1 MNINFS
7 KLQSRMEI
15 SKLNE
20 LCLNQ
25 AQFYYEYVKKFS
37 ENNGKS
43 IDKVVSIKYQKDSFP
58 KLYEIKLEKPIYDF
72 EKTYYKNNQTNEY
85 YFNKKDILI
94 KEYDEKHRLLY
105 VQVLNSDI
113 DFEKIK
119 SDDFFVVTDLLFLIK
134 NIIEWYDKNSHK
146 LTFNDNLAL
155 NLKPKF
161 EILKDTKL
169 NQNQID
175 AVSSIFKNSY
185 SYIWGAPGTGKTK
198 AVLSTA
204 LINYI
209 FQNKKV
215 LIVAPTNVAL
225 EQILFGV
232 LENTEK
238 LQISREKVLR
248 LGIPSKDFFDKYSE
262 VCETKGIERVL
273 ESLENEIN
281 ILSRVIKYREGK
293 SISDDLEKILEHFLK
308 LQENKE
314 KIIKLEYEEEHLQP
328 LINLLTLPLKAYHFS
343 NNSRM
348 IKDAIKKHEKNPCV
362 NFDEKL
368 IEEGRLKE
376 VVNIDCVRKELEKID
391 EKINKINQENFE
403 ILTFCK
409 NLIKS
414 EKIYNEIFKDLNQ
427 SNLDEKQVQIN
438 EKISQLNLWCKT
450 SLESI
455 KTLVENSNDELINQ
469 ALDIHHKDFDDEKL
483 KKKLAFLI
491 DEKDL
496 LIEQSTKQRVKNSL
510 VLAMTI
516 DAYIQYTINENIE
529 VEHIF
534 CDEAG
539 YMSTIKALTLFKCN
553 SPITFLGDHMQLP
566 PVSEIKTYDV
576 ISYKKSFLW
585 SQSALFF
592 ETLFL
597 KNSVEEIFFEF
608 TNNITPKF
616 EKTSQV
622 NLISTHRFGK
632 NLAKVLNKFVYKF
645 GFESALKSDTNLFF
659 IDSASNVNEAIER
672 SSLEEVLIIKEL
684 VKRFEGKSFVILTPY
699 KKQVQL
705 LKEQLGRKYFENIM
719 TIHKSQGSEWDNVIF
734 SVVDDSNS
742 GKRKMFFTDTL
753 NENFKGLNLINTVVS
768 RTKKR
773 LIIVANEEFWIKQKD
788 TQLIG
793 NLISISKKVTA

>member
-1 MNINFS
+1 M
-7 KLQSRMEI
+7 QI
-15 SKLNE
+15 SKLKE
-20 LCLNQ
+20 LCLEQ
-25 AQFYYEYVKKFS
+25 ANFYYEYVKKFS

-43 IDKVVSIKYQKDSFP
+43 IDKVVSINYQKDSFP

-72 EKTYYKNNQTNEY
+72 EKTYYKNNETNEY

-94 KEYDEKHRLLY
+94 KEYDEKNRLLY
-105 VQVLNSDI
+105 LQVLNSDI
-113 DFEKIK
+113 EFEKIK
-119 SDDFFVVTDLLFLIK
+119 SDDFLVVTDLLFLIK
-134 NIIEWYDKNSHK
+134 NIIEWYEKNSHK
-146 LTFNDNLAL
+146 LTFDDKFDLDLKANL
-155 NLKPKF
+155 

-169 NQNQID
+169 NQNQKD
-175 AVSSIFKNSY
+175 AVDSIFENRY
-185 SYIWGAPGTGKTK
+185 SYIWGPPGTGKTK

-209 FQNKKV
+209 TSNKKV

-225 EQILFGV
+225 EQILLGV

-248 LGIPSKDFFDKYSE
+248 IGIPSKDFFDKYSE

-281 ILSRVIKYREGK
+281 ILNRVIKYREGK
-293 SISDDLEKILEHFLK
+293 NISDDLEKILEHFLK

-328 LINLLTLPLKAYHFS
+328 LINLLILPLKAYHFS

-376 VVNIDCVRKELEKID
+376 VVNINCVRKELEKID

-403 ILTFCK
+403 ILTLCK

-427 SNLDEKQVQIN
+427 TNLDEKQVQIN
-438 EKISQLNLWCKT
+438 EKISKLNLWCKT

-529 VEHIF
+529 VDHIF

-539 YMSTIKALTLFKCN
+539 YMSTIKALSLFKFN

-576 ISYKKSFLW
+576 TSYKKSFLW

-608 TNNITPKF
+608 TNNTTPKF

-632 NLAKVLNKFVYKF
+632 NLAQVLNKFVYKF
-645 GFESALKSDTNLFF
+645 GFESALKNDTNLFF
-659 IDSASNVNEAIER
+659 IDSASNVNEVIER

-684 VKRFEGKSFVILTPY
+684 VKKFEGKSFVILTPY
-699 KKQVQL
+699 KKQVKL
-705 LKEQLGRKYFENIM
+705 LKEHLGRKYFENIM
-719 TIHKSQGSEWDNVIF
+719 TIHKSQGSEWENVIF

-753 NENFKGLNLINTVVS
+753 NKNFKGLNLINTVVS

-788 TQLIG
+788 AQLIG
-793 NLISISKKVTA
+793 NLIFISKKVNV

>member
-1 MNINFS
+1 
-7 KLQSRMEI
+7 
-15 SKLNE
+15 
-20 LCLNQ
+20 
-25 AQFYYEYVKKFS
+25 
-37 ENNGKS
+37 
-43 IDKVVSIKYQKDSFP
+43 
-58 KLYEIKLEKPIYDF
+58 
-72 EKTYYKNNQTNEY
+72 
-85 YFNKKDILI
+85 
-94 KEYDEKHRLLY
+94 
-105 VQVLNSDI
+105 
-113 DFEKIK
+113 
-119 SDDFFVVTDLLFLIK
+119 
-134 NIIEWYDKNSHK
+134 
-146 LTFNDNLAL
+146 
-155 NLKPKF
+155 
-161 EILKDTKL
+161 
-169 NQNQID
+169 
-175 AVSSIFKNSY
+175 
-185 SYIWGAPGTGKTK
+185 
-198 AVLSTA
+198 
-204 LINYI
+204 
-209 FQNKKV
+209 
-215 LIVAPTNVAL
+215 
-225 EQILFGV
+225 
-232 LENTEK
+232 
-238 LQISREKVLR
+238 
-248 LGIPSKDFFDKYSE
+248 
-262 VCETKGIERVL
+262 
-273 ESLENEIN
+273 
-281 ILSRVIKYREGK
+281 
-293 SISDDLEKILEHFLK
+293 
-308 LQENKE
+308 
-314 KIIKLEYEEEHLQP
+314 
-328 LINLLTLPLKAYHFS
+328 
-343 NNSRM
+343 
-348 IKDAIKKHEKNPCV
+348 
-362 NFDEKL
+362 
-368 IEEGRLKE
+368 
-376 VVNIDCVRKELEKID
+376 
-391 EKINKINQENFE
+391 E
-403 ILTFCK
+403 ILTLCK

-427 SNLDEKQVQIN
+427 TNFDEKKVQIN

-529 VEHIF
+529 VDHIF

-597 KNSVEEIFFEF
+597 KNSIEEIFFEF

-632 NLAKVLNKFVYKF
+632 NLAQVLNKFVYKF
-645 GFESALKSDTNLFF
+645 GFESALNSDTNLFF
-659 IDSASNVNEAIER
+659 IDSASNIDEAIER

-684 VKRFEGKSFVILTPY
+684 VKKFEGKSFVILTPY
-699 KKQVQL
+699 KKQVKL
-705 LKEQLGRKYFENIM
+705 LKEHLDRKYFENIM

-734 SVVDDSNS
+734 SVVDDSNG

-768 RTKKR
+768 RTKRR

-788 TQLIG
+788 AQLIG
-793 NLISISKKVTA
+793 NLIFISKKVTV

>member
-1 MNINFS
+1 MNIVNL
-7 KLQSRMEI
+7 K
-15 SKLNE
+15 E
-20 LCLNQ
+20 LCLEQ
-25 AQFYYEYVKKFS
+25 AQFYYEYVKRFS

-43 IDKVVSIKYQKDSFP
+43 LDKIMFIKYQEDSFP

-72 EKTYYKNNQTNEY
+72 EKTYYKNNETNEY

-94 KEYDEKHRLLY
+94 KEYDEKNRLLY
-105 VQVLNSDI
+105 LQVLNSDI
-113 DFEKIK
+113 EFEKIK

-293 SISDDLEKILEHFLK
+293 IISDDLEKILEYFLK

-314 KIIKLEYEEEHLQP
+314 KIMKLEYEEEHLQP

-343 NNSRM
+343 NNSKM
-348 IKDAIKKHEKNPCV
+348 IKDAIKKHEKNSCV

-376 VVNIDCVRKELEKID
+376 IVNINCVRKELEKID

-455 KTLVENSNDELINQ
+455 KSLVENSNDELINQ
-469 ALDIHHKDFDDEKL
+469 ALDIHHKDFDDKKL
-483 KKKLAFLI
+483 KEKLAFLI

-516 DAYIQYTINENIE
+516 DAYVQYTINENIE
-529 VEHIF
+529 VDHIF

-597 KNSVEEIFFEF
+597 KNSIEEIFFEF

-632 NLAKVLNKFVYKF
+632 NLAQVLNKFVYKF
-645 GFESALKSDTNLFF
+645 GFKSALNSDTNLFF
-659 IDSASNVNEAIER
+659 IDSASNIDEAIER

-742 GKRKMFFTDTL
+742 GKRRMFFTNTF

-793 NLISISKKVTA
+793 NLIFISKKVTV

>member
-1 MNINFS
+1 M
-7 KLQSRMEI
+7 QI
-15 SKLNE
+15 SKLKE
-20 LCLNQ
+20 LCLEQ
-25 AQFYYEYVKKFS
+25 ANFYYDYVKKFS

-43 IDKVVSIKYQKDSFP
+43 IDKVVSINYQKDSFP

-72 EKTYYKNNQTNEY
+72 EKTYYKNNETNEY

-94 KEYDEKHRLLY
+94 KEYDEKNRLLY
-105 VQVLNSDI
+105 LQVLNSDI
-113 DFEKIK
+113 EFEKIK
-119 SDDFFVVTDLLFLIK
+119 SDDFLVVTDLLFLIK
-134 NIIEWYDKNSHK
+134 NIIEWYEKNSHK
-146 LTFNDNLAL
+146 LTFDDKFDLDLKANL
-155 NLKPKF
+155 

-169 NQNQID
+169 NQNQKD
-175 AVSSIFKNSY
+175 AVDSIFENRY

-225 EQILFGV
+225 EQILLGV

-248 LGIPSKDFFDKYSE
+248 IGIPSKDFFDKYSE

-281 ILSRVIKYREGK
+281 ILNRVIKYREGK
-293 SISDDLEKILEHFLK
+293 NISDDLEKILEHFLK

-314 KIIKLEYEEEHLQP
+314 KIIKLEDEKEHLQP
-328 LINLLTLPLKAYHFS
+328 LINLLILPLKAYHFS

-376 VVNIDCVRKELEKID
+376 VVNINCVRKELEKID
-391 EKINKINQENFE
+391 KKINKINQENFQ
-403 ILTFCK
+403 ILTLCK

-455 KTLVENSNDELINQ
+455 KSLVENSNDELINQ

-529 VEHIF
+529 VDHIF

-539 YMSTIKALTLFKCN
+539 YMSTIKALSLFKFN

-576 ISYKKSFLW
+576 TSYKKSFLW

-597 KNSVEEIFFEF
+597 KNSIEEIFFEF

-632 NLAKVLNKFVYKF
+632 NLAQVLNKFVYKF
-645 GFESALKSDTNLFF
+645 GFKSALNSDTNLFF
-659 IDSASNVNEAIER
+659 IDSASNIDEAIER

-684 VKRFEGKSFVILTPY
+684 VKKFDGKSFVILTPY
-699 KKQVQL
+699 KKQVKL
-705 LKEQLGRKYFENIM
+705 LKEHLDRKYFGNIM
-719 TIHKSQGSEWDNVIF
+719 TIHKSQGSEWENVIF

-788 TQLIG
+788 AQLIG
-793 NLISISKKVTA
+793 NLIFISKKVTV

>member
-1 MNINFS
+1 MN
-7 KLQSRMEI
+7 I
-15 SKLNE
+15 SKLKE
-20 LCLNQ
+20 LCLEQ
-25 AQFYYEYVKKFS
+25 AQFYYEYVKKYS

-43 IDKVVSIKYQKDSFP
+43 IDKVVSIKYQKDSSP

-72 EKTYYKNNQTNEY
+72 EKTYYKNNPTNEY

-146 LTFNDNLAL
+146 LVFNDNLVL
-155 NLKPKF
+155 DLKPNF

-185 SYIWGAPGTGKTK
+185 SYIWGPPGTGKTK

-209 FQNKKV
+209 TSNKKV

-232 LENTEK
+232 LDNTEK
-238 LQISREKVLR
+238 LQISREKILR
-248 LGIPSKDFFDKYSE
+248 LGIPSKDFFDNYSE

-281 ILSRVIKYREGK
+281 ILNRVIKYREGK
-293 SISDDLEKILEHFLK
+293 IISDDLEKILEHFSK

-314 KIIKLEYEEEHLQP
+314 RIIKLEYEEEHLQP
-328 LINLLTLPLKAYHFS
+328 LINLLTQPLRAYHFS
-343 NNSRM
+343 DNSRM
-348 IKDAIKKHEKNPCV
+348 IKDAIRKHIENPCV
-362 NFDEKL
+362 NFDEEL
-368 IEEGRLKE
+368 IEDNRLKE

-403 ILTFCK
+403 ILTLCK
-409 NLIKS
+409 NFIKS

-427 SNLDEKQVQIN
+427 INLDEKQVQIN

-455 KTLVENSNDELINQ
+455 KNLVENSNDELINQ
-469 ALDIHHKDFDDEKL
+469 ALDIHHKDFDDKKLKEKL
-483 KKKLAFLI
+483 ELLI

-510 VLAMTI
+510 VIAMTI

-539 YMSTIKALTLFKCN
+539 YMSTIKALSLFKCN

-566 PVSEIKTYDV
+566 PVSEIKTDDV
-576 ISYKKSFLW
+576 NSFKKSFLW

-592 ETLFL
+592 ETLFF

-608 TNNITPKF
+608 TNNTTPKF

-659 IDSASNVNEAIER
+659 IDSDSNVNEASER

-684 VKRFEGKSFVILTPY
+684 VKKFEGKSFVILTPY
-699 KKQVQL
+699 KKQVKL

-734 SVVDDSNS
+734 SVVDDSYS

-773 LIIVANEEFWIKQKD
+773 LIIVANEDFWVKQKD

-793 NLISISKKVTA
+793 NLISVSKKVTT

>member
-1 MNINFS
+1 MNIVNL
-7 KLQSRMEI
+7 K
-15 SKLNE
+15 E
-20 LCLNQ
+20 LCLEQ
-25 AQFYYEYVKKFS
+25 ANFYYEYVKKFS

-43 IDKVVSIKYQKDSFP
+43 IDKVVSINYQKDSFP

-94 KEYDEKHRLLY
+94 KEYDEKNRLLY
-105 VQVLNSDI
+105 LQVLNSDI
-113 DFEKIK
+113 EFEKIK
-119 SDDFFVVTDLLFLIK
+119 SDDFLVVTDLLFLIK

-155 NLKPKF
+155 NLKPNF

-314 KIIKLEYEEEHLQP
+314 KIIKLEYEEEQLQP

-343 NNSRM
+343 NNSKM
-348 IKDAIKKHEKNPCV
+348 IKDAIKKHEKSPCV

-376 VVNIDCVRKELEKID
+376 VVNLDCVRKELEKID
-391 EKINKINQENFE
+391 ENINKINQENFE

-427 SNLDEKQVQIN
+427 TNLDEKQVQIN

-455 KTLVENSNDELINQ
+455 KTLVKESNDELINQ
-469 ALDIHHKDFDDEKL
+469 ALDIHHKDFDDKKL

-529 VEHIF
+529 VDHIF

-539 YMSTIKALTLFKCN
+539 YMSTIKALSLFKSN

-597 KNSVEEIFFEF
+597 KNSIEEIFFEF
-608 TNNITPKF
+608 TNNTTPKF

-632 NLAKVLNKFVYKF
+632 NLAQVLNKFVYKF
-645 GFESALKSDTNLFF
+645 GFESALKNDTNLFF
-659 IDSASNVNEAIER
+659 IDSASNIDEAIER

-684 VKRFEGKSFVILTPY
+684 VKKFEGKSFVILTPY
-699 KKQVQL
+699 KKQVKL
-705 LKEQLGRKYFENIM
+705 LKEHLGRKYFENIM

-768 RTKKR
+768 RTKRR

-788 TQLIG
+788 AQLIG
-793 NLISISKKVTA
+793 NLIFISKKVTV

>member
-1 MNINFS
+1 
-7 KLQSRMEI
+7 MEI
-15 SKLNE
+15 AKLKE

-25 AQFYYEYVKKFS
+25 AQFYYEYVKKYS

-43 IDKVVSIKYQKDSFP
+43 IDKVVSIKYQKDSSP
-58 KLYEIKLEKPIYDF
+58 KLYEIKLEKAIYDF

-94 KEYDEKHRLLY
+94 KEYDEKNRLLY
-105 VQVLNSDI
+105 VQVLNPDI
-113 DFEKIK
+113 EFEKIK

-134 NIIEWYDKNSHK
+134 NLIEWYEKNSHK
-146 LTFNDNLAL
+146 LTFDDKLTFD
-155 NLKPKF
+155 LKPNL

-169 NQNQID
+169 NQNQIE

-185 SYIWGAPGTGKTK
+185 SYIWGPPGTGKTK

-209 FQNKKV
+209 TSNKKV
-215 LIVAPTNVAL
+215 LIVAPTNIAL

-238 LQISREKVLR
+238 LQIQNEKILR
-248 LGIPSKDFFDKYSE
+248 IGIPSKDFFDKYSE

-293 SISDDLEKILEHFLK
+293 IISEDLEKILEHFSK
-308 LQENKE
+308 LQENKI
-314 KIIKLEYEEEHLQP
+314 KIIKLENEKEHLQP

-348 IKDAIKKHEKNPCV
+348 IKDAIKKHEKNYCI
-362 NFDEKL
+362 NYDEKL
-368 IEEGRLKE
+368 IEKNRLKE
-376 VVNIDCVRKELEKID
+376 VVNIDCIRKELENKD
-391 EKINKINQENFE
+391 EKIKKINQENFE
-403 ILTFCK
+403 ILTLCK
-409 NLIKS
+409 KIIKS
-414 EKIYNEIFKDLNQ
+414 EKIYNEIFKDLTQ
-427 SNLDEKQVQIN
+427 TNLDEKQLQIN
-438 EKISQLNLWCKT
+438 QKISQLNLWCKR

-455 KTLVENSNDELINQ
+455 KTLVMQTNDELINQ
-469 ALDIHHKDFDDEKL
+469 ALDIHHKNFDDKKL
-483 KKKLAFLI
+483 KEKLAFLI

-510 VLAMTI
+510 VIAMTI

-529 VEHIF
+529 LNHIF

-539 YMSTIKALTLFKCN
+539 YMSTIKALSLFKSN
-553 SPITFLGDHMQLP
+553 SSITFLGDHMQLP
-566 PVSEIKTYDV
+566 PVSEIKTDD
-576 ISYKKSFLW
+576 INSYKKSFLW

-597 KNSVEEIFFEF
+597 KNSVEEIYLDF
-608 TNNITPKF
+608 TNNTTPKF

-622 NLISTHRFGK
+622 NLLSTHRFGK
-632 NLAKVLNKFVYKF
+632 NLAQILNKFVYKF
-645 GFESALKSDTNLFF
+645 GFESALNSDTNLFF
-659 IDSASNVNEAIER
+659 IDSNSNVDEAIER
-672 SSLEEVLIIKEL
+672 SSLEEVIIIKEL
-684 VKRFEGKSFVILTPY
+684 VKKFEGKSFVILTPY
-699 KKQVQL
+699 KKQVKL
-705 LKEQLGRKYFENIM
+705 LKEHLGRKYFENIM

-742 GKRKMFFTDTL
+742 GKRRMFFTNTI

-773 LIIVANEEFWIKQKD
+773 LIIVANEDFWIKQKD

-793 NLISISKKVTA
+793 NLIFNSKKVIA

>member
-1 MNINFS
+1 VNIVNL
-7 KLQSRMEI
+7 K
-15 SKLNE
+15 E
-20 LCLNQ
+20 LCLEQ
-25 AQFYYEYVKKFS
+25 ANFYYEYVKKFS

-43 IDKVVSIKYQKDSFP
+43 IDKVVSINYQKDSFP

-94 KEYDEKHRLLY
+94 KEYDEKNRLLY
-105 VQVLNSDI
+105 LQVLNSDI
-113 DFEKIK
+113 EFEKIK
-119 SDDFFVVTDLLFLIK
+119 SDDFLVVTDLLFLIK

-155 NLKPKF
+155 NLKPNF

-314 KIIKLEYEEEHLQP
+314 KIIKLEYEEEQLQP

-343 NNSRM
+343 NNSKM
-348 IKDAIKKHEKNPCV
+348 IKDAIKKHEKSPCV

-376 VVNIDCVRKELEKID
+376 VVNLDCVRKELEKID
-391 EKINKINQENFE
+391 ENINKINQENFE

-427 SNLDEKQVQIN
+427 TNLDEKQVQIN

-455 KTLVENSNDELINQ
+455 KTLVKESNDELINQ
-469 ALDIHHKDFDDEKL
+469 ALDIHHKDFDDKKL

-529 VEHIF
+529 VDHIF

-539 YMSTIKALTLFKCN
+539 YMSTIKALSLFKSN

-597 KNSVEEIFFEF
+597 KNSIEEIFFEF
-608 TNNITPKF
+608 TNNTTPKF

-632 NLAKVLNKFVYKF
+632 NLAQVLNKFVYKF
-645 GFESALKSDTNLFF
+645 GFESALKNDTNLFF
-659 IDSASNVNEAIER
+659 IDSASNIDEAIER

-684 VKRFEGKSFVILTPY
+684 VKKFEGKSFVILTPY
-699 KKQVQL
+699 KKQVKL
-705 LKEQLGRKYFENIM
+705 LKEHLGRKYFENIM

-768 RTKKR
+768 RTKRR

-788 TQLIG
+788 AQLIG
-793 NLISISKKVTA
+793 NLIFISKKVTV

>member
-1 MNINFS
+1 MNIVNL
-7 KLQSRMEI
+7 K
-15 SKLNE
+15 E
-20 LCLNQ
+20 LCLEQ
-25 AQFYYEYVKKFS
+25 AQFYYEYVKRFS

-43 IDKVVSIKYQKDSFP
+43 LDKIMFIKYQEDSFP

-72 EKTYYKNNQTNEY
+72 EKTYYKNNETNEY

-94 KEYDEKHRLLY
+94 KEYDEKNRLLY
-105 VQVLNSDI
+105 LQVLNSDI
-113 DFEKIK
+113 EFEKIK

-225 EQILFGV
+225 EQILLGV

-293 SISDDLEKILEHFLK
+293 IISDDLEKILEYFLK
-308 LQENKE
+308 LQKNKE

-343 NNSRM
+343 NNSKM

-391 EKINKINQENFE
+391 KKINKINQENFE

-455 KTLVENSNDELINQ
+455 KSLVENSNDELINQ

-597 KNSVEEIFFEF
+597 KNSIEEIFFEF

-632 NLAKVLNKFVYKF
+632 NLAQVLNKFVYKF
-645 GFESALKSDTNLFF
+645 GFKSALNSDTNLFF
-659 IDSASNVNEAIER
+659 IDSASNIDEAIER

-684 VKRFEGKSFVILTPY
+684 VKRFERKSFVILTPY

-742 GKRKMFFTDTL
+742 GKRRMFFTNTF

-793 NLISISKKVTA
+793 NLIFISKKVTV

>member
-1 MNINFS
+1 M
-7 KLQSRMEI
+7 QI
-15 SKLNE
+15 SKLKE
-20 LCLNQ
+20 LCLEQ
-25 AQFYYEYVKKFS
+25 ANFYYEYVKKFS

-43 IDKVVSIKYQKDSFP
+43 IDKVVSINYQKDSFP

-72 EKTYYKNNQTNEY
+72 EKTYYKNNETNEY

-94 KEYDEKHRLLY
+94 KEYDEKNRLLY
-105 VQVLNSDI
+105 LQVLNSDI
-113 DFEKIK
+113 EFEKIK
-119 SDDFFVVTDLLFLIK
+119 SDDFLVVTDLLFLIK
-134 NIIEWYDKNSHK
+134 NIIEWYEKNSHK
-146 LTFNDNLAL
+146 LTFDDKFDLDLKANL
-155 NLKPKF
+155 

-169 NQNQID
+169 NQNQKD
-175 AVSSIFKNSY
+175 AVDSIFENRY
-185 SYIWGAPGTGKTK
+185 SYIWGPPGTGKTK

-225 EQILFGV
+225 EQILLGV

-248 LGIPSKDFFDKYSE
+248 IGIPSKDFFDKYSE

-281 ILSRVIKYREGK
+281 ILNRVIKYREGK
-293 SISDDLEKILEHFLK
+293 NISDDLEKILEHFLK

-314 KIIKLEYEEEHLQP
+314 KIIKLEDEKEHLQP
-328 LINLLTLPLKAYHFS
+328 LINLLILPLKAYHFS

-376 VVNIDCVRKELEKID
+376 VVNINCVRKELEKID
-391 EKINKINQENFE
+391 KKINKINQENFQ
-403 ILTFCK
+403 ILTLCK

-455 KTLVENSNDELINQ
+455 KSLVENSNDELINQ

-529 VEHIF
+529 VDHIF

-539 YMSTIKALTLFKCN
+539 YMSTIKALSLFKFN

-576 ISYKKSFLW
+576 TSYKKSFLW

-597 KNSVEEIFFEF
+597 KNSIEEIFFEF

-632 NLAKVLNKFVYKF
+632 NLAQVLNKFVYKF
-645 GFESALKSDTNLFF
+645 GFKSALNSDTNLFF
-659 IDSASNVNEAIER
+659 IDSASNIDEAIER

-684 VKRFEGKSFVILTPY
+684 VKKFDGKSFVILTPY
-699 KKQVQL
+699 KKQVKL
-705 LKEQLGRKYFENIM
+705 LKEHLDRKYFGNIM
-719 TIHKSQGSEWDNVIF
+719 TIHKSQGSEWENVIF

-788 TQLIG
+788 AQLIG
-793 NLISISKKVTA
+793 NLIFISKKVTV

>member
-1 MNINFS
+1 MNIVNL
-7 KLQSRMEI
+7 K
-15 SKLNE
+15 E
-20 LCLNQ
+20 LCLEQ
-25 AQFYYEYVKKFS
+25 AQFYYEYVKRFS

-43 IDKVVSIKYQKDSFP
+43 LDKIMFIKYQEDSFP

-72 EKTYYKNNQTNEY
+72 EKTYYKNNETNEY

-94 KEYDEKHRLLY
+94 KEYDEKNRLLY
-105 VQVLNSDI
+105 LQVLNSDI
-113 DFEKIK
+113 EFEKIK

-293 SISDDLEKILEHFLK
+293 IISDDLEKILEYFLK

-314 KIIKLEYEEEHLQP
+314 KIMKLEYEEEHLQP

-343 NNSRM
+343 NNSKM
-348 IKDAIKKHEKNPCV
+348 IKDAIKKHEKNSCV

-376 VVNIDCVRKELEKID
+376 IVNINCVRKELEKID

-597 KNSVEEIFFEF
+597 KNSIEEIFFEF

-632 NLAKVLNKFVYKF
+632 NLAQVLNKFVYKF
-645 GFESALKSDTNLFF
+645 GFKSALNSDTNLFF
-659 IDSASNVNEAIER
+659 IDSASNIDEAIER

-684 VKRFEGKSFVILTPY
+684 VKKFEGKSFVILTPY

-719 TIHKSQGSEWDNVIF
+719 TIHKSQGSEWENVIF

-742 GKRKMFFTDTL
+742 GKRRMFFTDTL

-793 NLISISKKVTA
+793 NLIFISKKVTV

>member
-15 SKLNE
+15 SKLKE

-113 DFEKIK
+113 EFEKIK
-119 SDDFFVVTDLLFLIK
+119 SDDLFVVTDLLFLIK

-146 LTFNDNLAL
+146 LAFNDNLVL
-155 NLKPKF
+155 DLKPNF

-209 FQNKKV
+209 TSNKKV

-238 LQISREKVLR
+238 LQISREKILR

-281 ILSRVIKYREGK
+281 ILNRVIKYREGK
-293 SISDDLEKILEHFLK
+293 IISDDLEKILEHFFK

-343 NNSRM
+343 NNSKM

-368 IEEGRLKE
+368 IEDNRLKE
-376 VVNIDCVRKELEKID
+376 VVNIDCIRKELEKID

-403 ILTFCK
+403 ILTLCK

-455 KTLVENSNDELINQ
+455 KSLVENSNDELINQ

-510 VLAMTI
+510 VIAMTI

-539 YMSTIKALTLFKCN
+539 YMSTIKALSLFKSN

-566 PVSEIKTYDV
+566 PVREIKSDD
-576 ISYKKSFLW
+576 INAFKKSFLW

-645 GFESALKSDTNLFF
+645 GFESVLKSDTNLFF
-659 IDSASNVNEAIER
+659 IDSESNVNEASER

-684 VKRFEGKSFVILTPY
+684 VKKFDGKSFVILTPY
-699 KKQVQL
+699 KKQVKL

-734 SVVDDSNS
+734 SVVDDSYS
-742 GKRKMFFTDTL
+742 GKRKMFFTDIL

-773 LIIVANEEFWIKQKD
+773 LIIVANEDFWIKQKD

-793 NLISISKKVTA
+793 NLVSISKKVIA

>member
-1 MNINFS
+1 MNIVNL
-7 KLQSRMEI
+7 K
-15 SKLNE
+15 E
-20 LCLNQ
+20 LCLEQ
-25 AQFYYEYVKKFS
+25 AQFYYEYVKRFS

-43 IDKVVSIKYQKDSFP
+43 LDKIMFIKYQEDSFP

-72 EKTYYKNNQTNEY
+72 EKTYYKNNETNEY

-94 KEYDEKHRLLY
+94 KEYDEKNRLLY
-105 VQVLNSDI
+105 LQVLNSDI
-113 DFEKIK
+113 EFEKIK

-175 AVSSIFKNSY
+175 AVSSIFKNCY

-293 SISDDLEKILEHFLK
+293 IISDDLEKILEYFLK

-314 KIIKLEYEEEHLQP
+314 KIMKLEYEEEHLQP

-343 NNSRM
+343 NNSKM
-348 IKDAIKKHEKNPCV
+348 IKDAIKKHEKNSCV

-403 ILTFCK
+403 ILTLCK

-455 KTLVENSNDELINQ
+455 KSLVENSNDELINQ
-469 ALDIHHKDFDDEKL
+469 ALDIHHKDFDDKKL
-483 KKKLAFLI
+483 KEKLAFLI

-597 KNSVEEIFFEF
+597 KNSIEEIFFEF

-632 NLAKVLNKFVYKF
+632 NLAQVLNKFVYKF
-645 GFESALKSDTNLFF
+645 GFKSALNSDTNLFF
-659 IDSASNVNEAIER
+659 IDSASNIDEAIER

-684 VKRFEGKSFVILTPY
+684 VKRFERKSFVILTPY

-742 GKRKMFFTDTL
+742 GKRRMFFTNTF

-793 NLISISKKVTA
+793 NLIFISKKVTV

>member
-1 MNINFS
+1 M
-7 KLQSRMEI
+7 QI
-15 SKLNE
+15 SKLKE
-20 LCLNQ
+20 LCLEQ
-25 AQFYYEYVKKFS
+25 ANFYYEYVKKFS

-43 IDKVVSIKYQKDSFP
+43 IDKVVSINYQKDSFP

-72 EKTYYKNNQTNEY
+72 EKTYYKNNETNEY

-94 KEYDEKHRLLY
+94 KEYDEKNRLLY

-113 DFEKIK
+113 EFEKIK
-119 SDDFFVVTDLLFLIK
+119 SDDFLVVTDLLFLIK
-134 NIIEWYDKNSHK
+134 NIIEWYEKNSHK
-146 LTFNDNLAL
+146 LTFDDKFDLDLKANL
-155 NLKPKF
+155 

-169 NQNQID
+169 NQNQKD
-175 AVSSIFKNSY
+175 AVDSIFENRY
-185 SYIWGAPGTGKTK
+185 SYIWGPPGTGKTK

-209 FQNKKV
+209 TSNKKV

-225 EQILFGV
+225 EQILLGV

-248 LGIPSKDFFDKYSE
+248 IGIPSKDFFDKYSE

-281 ILSRVIKYREGK
+281 ILNRVIKYREGK
-293 SISDDLEKILEHFLK
+293 NISDDLEKILEHFLK

-328 LINLLTLPLKAYHFS
+328 LINLLILPLKAYHFS

-376 VVNIDCVRKELEKID
+376 VVNINCVRKELEKID

-403 ILTFCK
+403 ILTLCK

-427 SNLDEKQVQIN
+427 TNLDEKQVQIN

-455 KTLVENSNDELINQ
+455 KSLVENSNDELINQ

-483 KKKLAFLI
+483 KDKLEFLI

-496 LIEQSTKQRVKNSL
+496 LVEQSTKQRVKNSL

-529 VEHIF
+529 VDHIF

-539 YMSTIKALTLFKCN
+539 YMSTIKALTLFKSN

-597 KNSVEEIFFEF
+597 KNSVEEIYLDF
-608 TNNITPKF
+608 TNNTTPKF

-632 NLAKVLNKFVYKF
+632 NLAQVLNKFVYKF
-645 GFESALKSDTNLFF
+645 GFKSALKNDTNLFF
-659 IDSASNVNEAIER
+659 IDSALNVNEAIER

-684 VKRFEGKSFVILTPY
+684 VKKFEGKSFVILTPY
-699 KKQVQL
+699 KKQVKL
-705 LKEQLGRKYFENIM
+705 LKEHLDRKYFENIM

-742 GKRKMFFTDTL
+742 GKREMFFTDTL

-768 RTKKR
+768 RTKRR
-773 LIIVANEEFWIKQKD
+773 LIIVANEEFWIEQKE

-793 NLISISKKVTA
+793 NLINESRKISI

>member
-1 MNINFS
+1 MQIP
-7 KLQSRMEI
+7 KL
-15 SKLNE
+15 KE
-20 LCLNQ
+20 LCLEQ
-25 AQFYYEYVKKFS
+25 ANFYYDYVKRFS

-43 IDKVVSIKYQKDSFP
+43 VDKVVSINYQKDSFP
-58 KLYEIKLEKPIYDF
+58 KLFEIKLEKPIYDF

-94 KEYDEKHRLLY
+94 KEYDEKNRLLY
-105 VQVLNSDI
+105 VQILNSEI
-113 DFEKIK
+113 EFEKIK

-134 NIIEWYDKNSHK
+134 NLIEWYEKNSHK
-146 LTFNDNLAL
+146 LNFDDKFDLAIKPNL
-155 NLKPKF
+155 

-169 NQNQID
+169 NQNQEK
-175 AVSSIFKNSY
+175 AVNSIFENSY
-185 SYIWGAPGTGKTK
+185 SYIWGPPGTGKTK

-204 LINYI
+204 LINYL

-225 EQILFGV
+225 EQILLGV

-238 LQISREKVLR
+238 LQISKEKILR
-248 LGIPSKDFFDKYSE
+248 IGIPSKDFFDKYSE
-262 VCETKGIERVL
+262 VCETKGIEKIL

-293 SISDDLEKILEHFLK
+293 KISEELEEISKYFYK

-314 KIIKLEYEEEHLQP
+314 KIIKLEYEKEQLQP

-343 NNSRM
+343 NNSKM
-348 IKDAIKKHEKNPCV
+348 IKDAIKKHEKNHCV

-368 IEEGRLKE
+368 IEESRLKE
-376 VVNIDCVRKELEKID
+376 VVNLDCIRKELEKID

-403 ILTFCK
+403 ILTLCK

-414 EKIYNEIFKDLNQ
+414 EKIYNEIFKDLTQ
-427 SNLDEKQVQIN
+427 TNLDEKQLQIN
-438 EKISQLNLWCKT
+438 EKISLLNLWCKT
-450 SLESI
+450 SLKSI
-455 KTLVENSNDELINQ
+455 KSLVKNSNDKLINQ
-469 ALDIHHKDFDDEKL
+469 ALDTHHKAFDDKKLKEKL
-483 KKKLAFLI
+483 DFLI
-491 DEKDL
+491 NDKEL

-516 DAYIQYTINENIE
+516 DAYIQYTINEKIE
-529 VEHIF
+529 VSHIF

-539 YMSTIKALTLFKCN
+539 YMSTIKALSLFSCDC
-553 SPITFLGDHMQLP
+553 PITFLGDHMQLP
-566 PVSEIKTYDV
+566 PVSEIKNDDV
-576 ISYKKSFLW
+576 NSYKKSFLW
-585 SQSALFF
+585 NQSALFF
-592 ETLFL
+592 EILFL
-597 KNSVEEIFFEF
+597 KNSIEDICYEF
-608 TNNITPKF
+608 SNNSTLKF
-616 EKTSQV
+616 VKTSQI

-632 NLAKVLNKFVYKF
+632 NLADVLNKFVYKF
-645 GFESALKSDTNLFF
+645 GFQSALETDTNLFF
-659 IDSASNVNEAIER
+659 IDSNSSKEEAIER

-684 VKRFEGKSFVILTPY
+684 LKKFDGKSFVILTPY
-699 KKQVQL
+699 KKQVNL
-705 LKEQLGRKYFENIM
+705 LKEYLGRKYFDNIM

-773 LIIVANEEFWIKQKD
+773 LIIVANEDFWLKQKEN
-788 TQLIG
+788 QLIG
-793 NLISISKKVTA
+793 NLISISKKVTV

>member
-1 MNINFS
+1 M
-7 KLQSRMEI
+7 QI
-15 SKLNE
+15 SKLKE
-20 LCLNQ
+20 LCLEQ
-25 AQFYYEYVKKFS
+25 ANFYYEYVKKFS

-43 IDKVVSIKYQKDSFP
+43 IDKVVSINYQKDSFP

-72 EKTYYKNNQTNEY
+72 EKTYYKNNETNEY

-94 KEYDEKHRLLY
+94 KEYDEKNRLLY
-105 VQVLNSDI
+105 LQVLNSDI
-113 DFEKIK
+113 EFEKIK
-119 SDDFFVVTDLLFLIK
+119 SDDFLVVTDLLFLIK
-134 NIIEWYDKNSHK
+134 NIIEWYEKNSHK
-146 LTFNDNLAL
+146 LTFDDKFDLDLKANL
-155 NLKPKF
+155 

-169 NQNQID
+169 NQNQKD
-175 AVSSIFKNSY
+175 AVDSIFENRY

-209 FQNKKV
+209 TSNKKV

-225 EQILFGV
+225 EQILLGV

-262 VCETKGIERVL
+262 VCEIKGIERVL

-314 KIIKLEYEEEHLQP
+314 RIIKLEYEEEHLQP

-343 NNSRM
+343 NNSKM
-348 IKDAIKKHEKNPCV
+348 IKDAIKKHEKNSCL

-376 VVNIDCVRKELEKID
+376 VVNINCVRKELEKID
-391 EKINKINQENFE
+391 KKINKINQENFE
-403 ILTFCK
+403 ILIFCK

-516 DAYIQYTINENIE
+516 DAYIQYSINENIE
-529 VEHIF
+529 VDHIF

-539 YMSTIKALTLFKCN
+539 YMSTIKALSLFKSN

-597 KNSVEEIFFEF
+597 KNSIEEIFFEF

-632 NLAKVLNKFVYKF
+632 NLAQVLNKFVYKF
-645 GFESALKSDTNLFF
+645 GFKSALKNDTNLFF
-659 IDSASNVNEAIER
+659 IDSASNIDEAIER

-684 VKRFEGKSFVILTPY
+684 VKKFEGKSFVILTPY
-699 KKQVQL
+699 KKQVKL
-705 LKEQLGRKYFENIM
+705 LKEHLDRKYFENIM

-734 SVVDDSNS
+734 SVVDDSNG

-788 TQLIG
+788 AQLIG
-793 NLISISKKVTA
+793 NLIFISKKVTV

>member
-1 MNINFS
+1 MNIVNL
-7 KLQSRMEI
+7 K
-15 SKLNE
+15 E
-20 LCLNQ
+20 LCLEQ
-25 AQFYYEYVKKFS
+25 AQFYYEYVKRFS

-43 IDKVVSIKYQKDSFP
+43 LDKIMFIKYQEDSFP

-72 EKTYYKNNQTNEY
+72 EKTYYKNNETNEY

-94 KEYDEKHRLLY
+94 KEYDEKNRLLY
-105 VQVLNSDI
+105 LQVLNSDI
-113 DFEKIK
+113 EFEKIK

-248 LGIPSKDFFDKYSE
+248 LGIPSKDFIDKYSE

-293 SISDDLEKILEHFLK
+293 IISDDLEKILEYFLK
-308 LQENKE
+308 LQKNKE

-343 NNSRM
+343 NNSKM

-391 EKINKINQENFE
+391 KKINKINQENFE

-455 KTLVENSNDELINQ
+455 KSLVENSNDELINQ

-483 KKKLAFLI
+483 KKKLAFLL

-597 KNSVEEIFFEF
+597 KNSIEEIFFEF

-632 NLAKVLNKFVYKF
+632 NLAQVLNKFVYKF
-645 GFESALKSDTNLFF
+645 GFKSALNSDTNLFF
-659 IDSASNVNEAIER
+659 IDSASNIDEAIER

-684 VKRFEGKSFVILTPY
+684 VKRFERKSFVILTPY

-742 GKRKMFFTDTL
+742 GKRRMFFTNTF

-793 NLISISKKVTA
+793 NLIFISKKVTV

>member
-1 MNINFS
+1 M
-7 KLQSRMEI
+7 QI
-15 SKLNE
+15 SKLKE
-20 LCLNQ
+20 LCLEQ
-25 AQFYYEYVKKFS
+25 ANFYYEYVKKFS

-43 IDKVVSIKYQKDSFP
+43 IDKVVSINYQKDSFP
-58 KLYEIKLEKPIYDF
+58 KLYEIKLEKSIYDF
-72 EKTYYKNNQTNEY
+72 EKTYYKNNETNEY

-94 KEYDEKHRLLY
+94 KEYDEKNRLLY
-105 VQVLNSDI
+105 LQVLNSDI
-113 DFEKIK
+113 EFEKIK
-119 SDDFFVVTDLLFLIK
+119 SDDFLVVTDLLFLIK
-134 NIIEWYDKNSHK
+134 NIIEWYEKNSHK
-146 LTFNDNLAL
+146 LTFDDKFDLDLKVNL
-155 NLKPKF
+155 

-169 NQNQID
+169 NQNQKD
-175 AVSSIFKNSY
+175 AVDSIFENRY
-185 SYIWGAPGTGKTK
+185 SYIWGPPGTGKTK

-281 ILSRVIKYREGK
+281 ILNRVIKYREGK
-293 SISDDLEKILEHFLK
+293 NISDDLEKILEHFLK

-328 LINLLTLPLKAYHFS
+328 LINLLTLPLRAYHFS

-376 VVNIDCVRKELEKID
+376 VVNINCVRKELEKID

-403 ILTFCK
+403 IITLCK

-427 SNLDEKQVQIN
+427 TNLDEKQVQIN

-529 VEHIF
+529 VDHIF

-539 YMSTIKALTLFKCN
+539 YMSTIKALSLFKFN

-576 ISYKKSFLW
+576 TSYKKSFLW

-608 TNNITPKF
+608 TNNTTPKF

-632 NLAKVLNKFVYKF
+632 NLAQVLNKFVYKF
-645 GFESALKSDTNLFF
+645 GFESALKNDTNLFF

-684 VKRFEGKSFVILTPY
+684 VKKFEGKSFVILTPY
-699 KKQVQL
+699 KKQVKL
-705 LKEQLGRKYFENIM
+705 LKEHLGRKYFENIM
-719 TIHKSQGSEWDNVIF
+719 TIHKSQGSEWENVIF

-753 NENFKGLNLINTVVS
+753 NKNFKGLNLINTVVS

-788 TQLIG
+788 AQLIG
-793 NLISISKKVTA
+793 NLIFISKKVNV

>member
-1 MNINFS
+1 MNIVNL
-7 KLQSRMEI
+7 K
-15 SKLNE
+15 E
-20 LCLNQ
+20 LCLEQ
-25 AQFYYEYVKKFS
+25 AQFYYEYVKRFS

-43 IDKVVSIKYQKDSFP
+43 LDKIMFIKYQEDSFP

-72 EKTYYKNNQTNEY
+72 EKTYYKNNETNEY

-94 KEYDEKHRLLY
+94 KEYDEKNRLLY
-105 VQVLNSDI
+105 LQVLNSDI
-113 DFEKIK
+113 EFEKIK

-225 EQILFGV
+225 EQILLGV

-293 SISDDLEKILEHFLK
+293 IISDDLEKILEYFLK
-308 LQENKE
+308 LQKNKE

-343 NNSRM
+343 NNSKM

-391 EKINKINQENFE
+391 KKINKINQENFE

-455 KTLVENSNDELINQ
+455 KSLVENSNDELINQ

-483 KKKLAFLI
+483 KKKLAFLL

-597 KNSVEEIFFEF
+597 KNSIEEIFFEF

-632 NLAKVLNKFVYKF
+632 NLAQVLNKFVYKF
-645 GFESALKSDTNLFF
+645 GFKSALNSDTNLFF
-659 IDSASNVNEAIER
+659 IDSASNIDEAIER

-684 VKRFEGKSFVILTPY
+684 VKRFERKSFVILTPY

-742 GKRKMFFTDTL
+742 GKRRMFFTNTF

-793 NLISISKKVTA
+793 NLIFISKKVTV

>member
-1 MNINFS
+1 M
-7 KLQSRMEI
+7 QI
-15 SKLNE
+15 SKLKE
-20 LCLNQ
+20 LCLEQ
-25 AQFYYEYVKKFS
+25 ANFYYEYVKKFS

-43 IDKVVSIKYQKDSFP
+43 IDKVVSINYQKDSFP

-94 KEYDEKHRLLY
+94 KEYDEKNRLLY
-105 VQVLNSDI
+105 LQVLNSDI
-113 DFEKIK
+113 EFEKIK
-119 SDDFFVVTDLLFLIK
+119 SDDFLVVTDLLFLIK

-155 NLKPKF
+155 NLKPNF

-314 KIIKLEYEEEHLQP
+314 KIIKLEYEEEQLQP

-343 NNSRM
+343 NNSKM
-348 IKDAIKKHEKNPCV
+348 IKDAIKKHEKSPCV

-376 VVNIDCVRKELEKID
+376 VVNLDCVRKELEKID
-391 EKINKINQENFE
+391 ENINKINQENFE

-427 SNLDEKQVQIN
+427 TNLDEKQVQIN

-455 KTLVENSNDELINQ
+455 KTLVKESNDELINQ
-469 ALDIHHKDFDDEKL
+469 ALDIHHKDFDDKKL

-529 VEHIF
+529 VDHIF

-539 YMSTIKALTLFKCN
+539 YMSTIKALSLFKSN

-566 PVSEIKTYDV
+566 PVSEIKTYD
-576 ISYKKSFLW
+576 INAYKKSFLW

-608 TNNITPKF
+608 TNNTTPKF

-622 NLISTHRFGK
+622 NLISTHRFGE
-632 NLAKVLNKFVYKF
+632 NLAQVLNKFVYKF
-645 GFESALKSDTNLFF
+645 GFKSALNSDTNLFF
-659 IDSASNVNEAIER
+659 IDSASNIDEAIER

-684 VKRFEGKSFVILTPY
+684 VKKFEGKSFVILTPY

-768 RTKKR
+768 RTKRR

-788 TQLIG
+788 AQLIG
-793 NLISISKKVTA
+793 NLIFISKKVTV

>member
-1 MNINFS
+1 MNIVNL
-7 KLQSRMEI
+7 K
-15 SKLNE
+15 E
-20 LCLNQ
+20 LCLEQ
-25 AQFYYEYVKKFS
+25 AQFYYEYVKRFS

-43 IDKVVSIKYQKDSFP
+43 LDKIMFIKYQEDSFP

-72 EKTYYKNNQTNEY
+72 EKTYYKNNETNEY

-94 KEYDEKHRLLY
+94 KEYDEKNRLLY
-105 VQVLNSDI
+105 LQVLNSDI
-113 DFEKIK
+113 EFEKIK

-175 AVSSIFKNSY
+175 AVSSIFKNCY

-343 NNSRM
+343 NNSKM

-391 EKINKINQENFE
+391 KKINKINQENFE

-450 SLESI
+450 SLESN

-585 SQSALFF
+585 SQSAFFF

-597 KNSVEEIFFEF
+597 KDSINEIYFEF
-608 TNNITPKF
+608 TNNTTPKF
-616 EKTSQV
+616 EKTSQI

-632 NLAKVLNKFVYKF
+632 NLAQVLNKFVYKF

-684 VKRFEGKSFVILTPY
+684 VKRFERKSFVILTPY

-793 NLISISKKVTA
+793 NLIFISKKVTV

>member
-1 MNINFS
+1 MNIVNL
-7 KLQSRMEI
+7 K
-15 SKLNE
+15 K
-20 LCLNQ
+20 LCLEQ
-25 AQFYYEYVKKFS
+25 AQFYYEYVKRFS

-43 IDKVVSIKYQKDSFP
+43 LDKIMFIKYQEDSFP

-72 EKTYYKNNQTNEY
+72 EKTYYKNNETNEY

-94 KEYDEKHRLLY
+94 KEYDEKNRLLY
-105 VQVLNSDI
+105 LQVLNSDI
-113 DFEKIK
+113 EFEKIK
-119 SDDFFVVTDLLFLIK
+119 SDDFLVVTDLLFLIK

-225 EQILFGV
+225 EQILLGV

-293 SISDDLEKILEHFLK
+293 IISDDLEKILEYFLK
-308 LQENKE
+308 LQKNKE

-376 VVNIDCVRKELEKID
+376 VVNIDCVRKKLEKID
-391 EKINKINQENFE
+391 KKINKINQENFE

-455 KTLVENSNDELINQ
+455 KSLVENSNDELINQ

-597 KNSVEEIFFEF
+597 KNSIEEIFFEF

-632 NLAKVLNKFVYKF
+632 NLAQVLNKFVYKF
-645 GFESALKSDTNLFF
+645 GFKSALNSDTNLFF
-659 IDSASNVNEAIER
+659 IDSASNIDEAIER

-793 NLISISKKVTA
+793 NLIFISKKVTV

>member
-15 SKLNE
+15 SKLKE

-25 AQFYYEYVKKFS
+25 AQFYYEYVKKYS

-146 LTFNDNLAL
+146 LVFDDNLVL
-155 NLKPKF
+155 DLKPNF

-209 FQNKKV
+209 TSNKKV

-238 LQISREKVLR
+238 LQISREKILR

-281 ILSRVIKYREGK
+281 ILNRVIKYREGK
-293 SISDDLEKILEHFLK
+293 IISDDLGKILEHFLK

-328 LINLLTLPLKAYHFS
+328 LINLLTQPLRAYHFS

-348 IKDAIKKHEKNPCV
+348 IKDAIRKHIENPCV

-368 IEEGRLKE
+368 IEDNRLKE

-403 ILTFCK
+403 ILTLCK

-427 SNLDEKQVQIN
+427 TNLDEKQVQIN

-455 KTLVENSNDELINQ
+455 KNLVENSNDELINQ
-469 ALDIHHKDFDDEKL
+469 ALDIHHKNLDDKKLKEKL
-483 KKKLAFLI
+483 DLLI

-566 PVSEIKTYDV
+566 PVSEIKSDD
-576 ISYKKSFLW
+576 INSFKKSFLW

-597 KNSVEEIFFEF
+597 KNSIDEIYFEF
-608 TNNITPKF
+608 TNNTTPKF

-659 IDSASNVNEAIER
+659 IDSDSNVNEASER

-684 VKRFEGKSFVILTPY
+684 VKKFEGKSFVILTPY

-773 LIIVANEEFWIKQKD
+773 LIIVANEDFWIKQKD

>member
-1 MNINFS
+1 MNIVNL
-7 KLQSRMEI
+7 K
-15 SKLNE
+15 E
-20 LCLNQ
+20 LCLEQ
-25 AQFYYEYVKKFS
+25 AQFYYEYVKRFS

-43 IDKVVSIKYQKDSFP
+43 LDKIMFIKYQEDSFP

-72 EKTYYKNNQTNEY
+72 EKTYYKNNETNEY

-94 KEYDEKHRLLY
+94 KEYDEKNRLLY
-105 VQVLNSDI
+105 LQVLNSDI
-113 DFEKIK
+113 EFEKIK

-248 LGIPSKDFFDKYSE
+248 LGIPSKDFIDKYSE

-293 SISDDLEKILEHFLK
+293 IISDDLEKILEYFLK
-308 LQENKE
+308 LQKNKE

-343 NNSRM
+343 NNSKM

-391 EKINKINQENFE
+391 KKINKINQENFE

-455 KTLVENSNDELINQ
+455 KSLVENSNDELINQ

-597 KNSVEEIFFEF
+597 KNSIEEIFFEF

-632 NLAKVLNKFVYKF
+632 NLAQVLNKFVYKF
-645 GFESALKSDTNLFF
+645 GFKSALNSDTNLFF
-659 IDSASNVNEAIER
+659 IDSASNIDEAIER

-684 VKRFEGKSFVILTPY
+684 VKRFERKSFVILTPY

-742 GKRKMFFTDTL
+742 GKRRMFFTNTF

-793 NLISISKKVTA
+793 NLIFISKKVTV